1 VHTAG
6 LFGGPGSVIGSG
18 VGLRGVSPVSS
29 NAGAIG
35 RFAPSP
41 PSAGGLFSAAQQH
54 AAAQTQQQQILL
66 QQQQQLLAQQHQNA
80 MKAGMQ
86 QGLAMGGGG
95 AGGGGQLGG
104 GGLNPGGMNPGSG
117 GFGNM
122 LGRPPAVPTPG
133 ALQRPGSSL
142 AGSGPGMQ
150 QVPCYDRFLCF
161 LVPFNYLRTINSNM
175 QLYKTRFVACKP
187 ASHVPC

>member
-1 VHTAG
+1 M
-6 LFGGPGSVIGSG
+6 
-18 VGLRGVSPVSS
+18 SPVSS

-80 MKAGMQ
+80 MKAGM
-86 QGLAMGGGG
+86 GLAMGGGG
-95 AGGGGQLGG
+95 ASGGGQLGSS
-104 GGLNPGGMNPGSG
+104 LNPGGMNPSSG
-117 GFGNM
+117 GFGGM

-150 QVPCYDRFLCF
+150 QVPRSCLFLYF
-161 LVPFNYLRTINSNM
+161 LVPVYSCSQLMHVGCVAGHEGHTSREAPIGSALGNAM
-175 QLYKTRFVACKP
+175 QCTA
-187 ASHVPC
+187 